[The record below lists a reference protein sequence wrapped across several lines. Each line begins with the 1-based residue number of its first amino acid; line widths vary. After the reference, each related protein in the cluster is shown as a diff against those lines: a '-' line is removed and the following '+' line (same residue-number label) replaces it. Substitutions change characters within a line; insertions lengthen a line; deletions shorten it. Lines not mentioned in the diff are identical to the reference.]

1 MGPLLIVFLILVV
14 ALGLSFLIHALW
26 WIVIVIFVLWI
37 LGLVIRPARRRN
49 RTDEQRENER
59 WYHW

>member
-49 RTDEQRENER
+49 RTDDQRENER